1 MNSKEA
7 LERIKSKYKRCLVK
21 EAHELPFSS
30 DINIENIE
38 EYWHIENKND
48 FSQIKKDLKILDILK
63 NESDSKR
70 IIERDGIVSF
80 HLDMILTTD
89 NYNKIK
95 DWLENE

>member
-1 MNSKEA
+1 MNSKEC
-7 LERIKSKYKRCLVK
+7 LERIIF
-21 EAHELPFSS
+21 EAKLDKPISSVYYQEL
-30 DINIENIE
+30 IEAE
-38 EYWHIENKND
+38 EKIG
-48 FSQIKKDLKILDILK
+48 KDLEILDILK

>member
-1 MNSKEA
+1 MTSKEA
-7 LERIKSKYKRCLVK
+7 LEKLLEMAIENGLWKSGLV
-21 EAHELPFSS
+21 E
-30 DINIENIE
+30 DIENI
-38 EYWHIENKND
+38 IL
-48 FSQIKKDLKILDILK
+48 QDLEVLDILK

-95 DWLENE
+95 DWLENEK